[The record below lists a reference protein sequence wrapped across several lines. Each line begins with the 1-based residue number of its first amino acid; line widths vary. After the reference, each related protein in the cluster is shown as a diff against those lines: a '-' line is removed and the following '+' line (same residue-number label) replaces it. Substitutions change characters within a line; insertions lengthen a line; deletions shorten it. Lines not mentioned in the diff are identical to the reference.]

1 MVNRMNIPKISIRL
15 FVVAICALL
24 MFGTAFGQTKKKKKH
39 TARKS
44 VAVRPAQAGD
54 AAIVSQADQ
63 YQDTSAQIIQPTT
76 PSLAD
81 TQGLPDDTAKRI
93 KDLQARIK
101 KLENTQASDKKSTYE
116 QRQQILLTNLDILTK
131 SEQRAESLRKQRFEM
146 IDKESSI
153 RTRLDQLEIDIR
165 PESIERSV
173 ATVGTLRP
181 EELREAKRK
190 SLEAEQKNLQNLLND
205 VVAARTKLEA
215 DILRSDG
222 LTEKL
227 RTRLEKDIEDALDS
241 DQPDQ

>member
-1 MVNRMNIPKISIRL
+1 MVNRMNIPKISIRI
-15 FVVAICALL
+15 FVAAICALL
-24 MFGTAFGQTKKKKKH
+24 MFGAAFGQTKKKKKH
-39 TARKS
+39 TARKP

-54 AAIVSQADQ
+54 AAIVSTADQ

-116 QRQQILLTNLDILTK
+116 QRQQVLLTNLDILTK

-153 RTRLDQLEIDIR
+153 RSRLDQLEVDIR